1 MQKDGVAPNSA
12 PLWRTIMASAPSGLK
27 EVYAKI
33 RKRAIKQAAE
43 AYATNERKRAKN
55 PQHHYKIGF
64 RSYKRTRTEVIILE
78 KGYPFKKKTPRKPKP
93 PKPGAK
99 PRKTK
104 PRKPASE
111 FQPDMGP
118 VHKIRLSPSPLWGN
132 GKKCAGDVFFGGTLT
147 ATGPVRIAD
156 RTEVIEQLA
165 ADGYL
170 KEDAQILWDK
180 TVGSFH
186 MLVRMRR
193 TKPADSDPEGRRKTV
208 VSLDPGCRSFNV
220 YYDRTGR
227 HGELLSGAE
236 EGINARCKRI
246 DGLCAQHSKLAKAK
260 HLTRQVRR
268 RRKRRVRKT
277 LARERKSMR
286 NWMRNAHYDASNF
299 LLSRYDVVL
308 APTFAVK
315 DMAKRNTRVFG
326 SKTARAMYNWSHYSF
341 RQRLKSKAFSYAGR
355 SVIEIGE
362 PGTSKTCGCCGS
374 WKADLGGN
382 HIYECS
388 KCNITIDR
396 DVNGARNNMLA
407 AYGRATGEPWD
418 GTE

>member
-1 MQKDGVAPNSA
+1 M
-12 PLWRTIMASAPSGLK
+12 
-27 EVYAKI
+27 
-33 RKRAIKQAAE
+33 
-43 AYATNERKRAKN
+43 
-55 PQHHYKIGF
+55 
-64 RSYKRTRTEVIILE
+64 IILE

-111 FQPDMGP
+111 FHPDMGP

-286 NWMRNAHYDASNF
+286 NWMRNAHYFGYTKNTHDP
-299 LLSRYDVVL
+299 LQPMRVRGSRGGR
-308 APTFAVK
+308 ARAFSFFHSVK
-315 DMAKRNTRVFG
+315 IYIYHKRMPDNQITSRATRVRREGRVTSTRPHPRG
-326 SKTARAMYNWSHYSF
+326 S
-341 RQRLKSKAFSYAGR
+341 
-355 SVIEIGE
+355 
-362 PGTSKTCGCCGS
+362 
-374 WKADLGGN
+374 
-382 HIYECS
+382 
-388 KCNITIDR
+388 
-396 DVNGARNNMLA
+396 
-407 AYGRATGEPWD
+407 YGRTGKNCGE
-418 GTE
+418 

>member
-1 MQKDGVAPNSA
+1 M
-12 PLWRTIMASAPSGLK
+12 
-27 EVYAKI
+27 
-33 RKRAIKQAAE
+33 
-43 AYATNERKRAKN
+43 
-55 PQHHYKIGF
+55 
-64 RSYKRTRTEVIILE
+64 IILE
-78 KGYPFKKKTPRKPKP
+78 KAYPFIKAKPRKPKP

-99 PRKTK
+99 PRKNK
-104 PRKPASE
+104 PRKPSSE
-111 FQPDMGP
+111 FNPNMGP
-118 VHKIRLSPSPLWGN
+118 VLKIRLSPSPLWGN
-132 GKKCAGDVFFGGTLT
+132 GKKCAGDVFFGGTL
-147 ATGPVRIAD
+147 AASGPVRIAD
-156 RTEVIEQLA
+156 KTGVIEQLA

-180 TVGSFH
+180 SVGSFH

-193 TKPADSDPEGRRKTV
+193 TKLVDLDPEGRRKTV

-227 HGELLSGAE
+227 HGELLCGAE

-246 DGLCAQHSKLAKAK
+246 DGLCSKHSKLAKAK

-268 RRKRRVRKT
+268 RRKRRVRRT
-277 LARERKSMR
+277 LARERKSMH

-326 SKTARAMYNWSHYSF
+326 SKTARAMYNWSHYAF

-382 HIYECS
+382 HIYECL

-407 AYGRATGEPWD
+407 AYGRAIGEPWD